1 MKKTVCTKV
10 FLVTGLLLVSL
21 CLHAQPR
28 QKDVGRDHPLLE
40 RFPGS
45 VIVRHKSD
53 EFDTLAVPLG
63 KATDVDE
70 FEESTRVEGKI
81 TRITYEMTEVHS
93 TTEVFRSY
101 RDALA
106 GAGFEILYLCEMEV
120 CGNQLYFQNLER
132 PFIIRGEHRYLAARV
147 SPPQGNAYVTVR
159 VYTTA
164 KHDPP
169 VRAMVNVAE
178 VGGMESDLVKVN
190 AEAIS
195 SEIISQGHIALY
207 GIYFETDKAELQ
219 SASDVMLQEMARFLA
234 TDPLIKVYIVG
245 HTDTVGALDYNMELS
260 QRRAEAVV
268 QALVARYRAD
278 ATRLISMGVG
288 PLSPVATNRTEV
300 GRARNRRVE
309 LVQQ

>member
-1 MKKTVCTKV
+1 MKKFGWVKV
-10 FLVTGLLLVSL
+10 FLVIGLLLVSL
-21 CLHAQPR
+21 GPHAQPR
-28 QKDVGRDHPLLE
+28 QKVIGEDHPLLE

-45 VIVRHKSD
+45 VIVRYTSD
-53 EFDTLAVPLG
+53 DFDTLAIPLG

-70 FEESTRVEGKI
+70 FEDSTQVEGKI
-81 TRITYEMTEVHS
+81 TRITYELTEGHS

-106 GAGFEILYLCEMEV
+106 GAGFEIVYWCEMEA

-132 PFIIRGEHRYLAARV
+132 PFIIRGEHRYLAAKAR
-147 SPPQGNAYVTVR
+147 SPQSSAYVTVR

-164 KHDPP
+164 RQDPP

-178 VGGMESDLVKVN
+178 VGRMASDLIKVD
-190 AEAIS
+190 AEAIG
-195 SEIISQGHIALY
+195 SEIVRHGHIALY

-219 SASDVMLQEMARFLA
+219 PASDVILQEMARFLA
-234 TDPLIKVYIVG
+234 TDSLIKVYIVG
-245 HTDTVGALDYNMELS
+245 HTDNVGALDYNMKLS

-268 QALVARYRAD
+268 QALVARYGID
-278 ATRLISMGVG
+278 TTRLIAKGVG
-288 PLSPVATNRTEV
+288 PLSPVAANQTDS
-300 GRARNRRVE
+300 GRAKNRRVE